1 MGKRWHIFNSNNE
14 NYTCTCVINL
24 YMNDQQLCTWMIC
37 TSSSLVVLPT
47 ICAVMWRTMIQS
59 QGGLKSIS
67 GSLDLS
73 SLAKISDGYSA
84 GHIEKSVTTILT
96 DRRIQQVRK
105 TVCVCVWSFLVRLQ
119 TWLVMWLYVM
129 IFCVY
134 SCIASHWPPL
144 SS

>member
-1 MGKRWHIFNSNNE
+1 
-14 NYTCTCVINL
+14 
-24 YMNDQQLCTWMIC
+24 
-37 TSSSLVVLPT
+37 
-47 ICAVMWRTMIQS
+47 MIQS

-105 TVCVCVWSFLVRLQ
+105 TVCVCVKFSCK
-119 TWLVMWLYVM
+119 TPNMIAYV
-129 IFCVY
+129 IVCDDLL
-134 SCIASHWPPL
+134 CI
-144 SS
+144 